1 MNWTPLQQ
9 KLLIEFVIIRS
20 KGDKE
25 ILKQNSIWEEILEDI
40 TPSITSKRECNVD
53 VLKNEWQELKSSC
66 KAITQMIEYSGYK
79 INKIVDGIDAV
90 EAVIILNLNS
100 LI

>member
-1 MNWTPLQQ
+1 
-9 KLLIEFVIIRS
+9 
-20 KGDKE
+20 
-25 ILKQNSIWEEILEDI
+25 
-40 TPSITSKRECNVD
+40 
-53 VLKNEWQELKSSC
+53 VLKNKWQELKSSC